1 MGVPWNIEDKRTD
14 ILFVGYQG
22 QGTIGRTIQKY
33 GPRHGWVEIEEQ
45 RYTINAQVH
54 TISGY
59 SAHAEQRNLV
69 NFVKRMRHKPK
80 EIRLVHGDENAKR
93 ALAGELGEVC
103 PQTRII
109 IPE

>member
-1 MGVPWNIEDKRTD
+1 
-14 ILFVGYQG
+14 
-22 QGTIGRTIQKY
+22 
-33 GPRHGWVEIEEQ
+33 VEIENK

-59 SAHAEQRNLV
+59 SAHADQRNLV

-80 EIRLVHGDENAKR
+80 EIRLVHGDENAKL
-93 ALAGELGEVC
+93 ALAGKLDEVC

-109 IPE
+109 IPDK